1 MQTKYAFPAVF
12 APEEE
17 GGYSVYFP
25 DVSGCYTD
33 GDTLTEAIEMAK
45 DALCL
50 MLYHLEEEGK
60 EIPIASDVKAVSANI
75 TDNEFV
81 SLIACDT
88 LDYRRYYDNKAV
100 KKTLSIPAWLNALA
114 EREGVNFSAVL
125 QTALKKAL
133 GIETKVEF

>member
-12 APEEE
+12 TSEEE

-25 DVSGCYTD
+25 DISGCYTD

-50 MLYHLEEEGK
+50 MLYHLEERGEA
-60 EIPIASDVKAVSANI
+60 IPHASDIKAVSAAI
-75 TDNEFV
+75 ADNEFV

-100 KKTLSIPAWLNALA
+100 KKTLSIPSWLNVLA

-125 QTALKKAL
+125 QNALKRAL
-133 GIETKVEF
+133 GIETKIEY